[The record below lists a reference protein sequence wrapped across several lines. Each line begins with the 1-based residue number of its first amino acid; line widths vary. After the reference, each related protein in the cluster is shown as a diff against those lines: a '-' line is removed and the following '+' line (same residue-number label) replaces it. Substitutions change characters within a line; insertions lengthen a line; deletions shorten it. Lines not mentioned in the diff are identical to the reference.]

1 MKEKQIQKFLMG
13 ILRVALLIFG
23 VSAAAFFL
31 LAISPIDPL
40 QSNVGQGALGA
51 MSQEQVEK
59 LKAYWGADTPMIQ
72 RFFTW
77 AWDFVRGDMGVSL
90 LYRRKVSEIL
100 WEKAA
105 GSLGMM
111 ALAWLLSGG
120 MGFFLGSLAGAKQ
133 GKWQDRLSCVLLFG
147 YLPQDVILQIHPF
160 A

>member
-90 LYRRKVSEIL
+90 LYRRKVSEI
-100 WEKAA
+100 
-105 GSLGMM
+105 
-111 ALAWLLSGG
+111 
-120 MGFFLGSLAGAKQ
+120 
-133 GKWQDRLSCVLLFG
+133 
-147 YLPQDVILQIHPF
+147 
-160 A
+160 